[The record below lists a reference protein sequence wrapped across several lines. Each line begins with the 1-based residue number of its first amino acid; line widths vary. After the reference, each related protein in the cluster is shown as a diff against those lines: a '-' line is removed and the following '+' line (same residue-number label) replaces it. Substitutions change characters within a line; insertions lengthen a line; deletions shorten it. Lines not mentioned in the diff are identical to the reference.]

1 MAVDTNF
8 ERLEQE
14 VTRLVDLLGRMRQ
27 DNAELKHQVDELTT
41 ETGQLKS
48 QCVRLAQ
55 VETELKEMGQNREV
69 IRGRIVDLL
78 AKLESVE
85 A

>member
-27 DNAELKHQVDELTT
+27 DNAEMKRQVDELTS
-41 ETGQLKS
+41 ENGQLKS
-48 QCVRLAQ
+48 QCARLAQ
-55 VETELKEMGQNREV
+55 VETELKEMGQSREV

>member
-27 DNAELKHQVDELTT
+27 DNAELKRQVDELTS
-41 ETGQLKS
+41 ENGQLKS
-48 QCVRLAQ
+48 QCARLAQ

>member
-14 VTRLVDLLGRMRQ
+14 VTRLVDLLGRIRQ
-27 DNAELKHQVDELTT
+27 DNADLKHQVDGLTA
-41 ETGQLKS
+41 ENGQLKS
-48 QCVRLAQ
+48 QCARLAQ
-55 VETELKEMGQNREV
+55 VEAELKEMGQSREV
-69 IRGRIVDLL
+69 IRGRIEGLL
-78 AKLESVE
+78 TKLESVE